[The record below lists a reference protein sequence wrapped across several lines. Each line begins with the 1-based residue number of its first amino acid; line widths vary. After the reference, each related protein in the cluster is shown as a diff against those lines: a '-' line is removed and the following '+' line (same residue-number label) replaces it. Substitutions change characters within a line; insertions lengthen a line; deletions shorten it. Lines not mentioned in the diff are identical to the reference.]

1 MANDEPLRDPWLIAV
16 WPGMGSVALG
26 AGGYLV
32 SKLGARLVHELP
44 ARDLFDIQ
52 QIEVKDGVASIG
64 RLPRS
69 MFLEYRNPGD
79 GPDLLIFLGEAQ
91 PPNRGYSCC
100 HMLLDYA
107 AQRGVMRII
116 TFAAMATQLHPSN
129 DPRVFGVATDKA
141 ALPDL
146 KQRGVEVLEE
156 GQISGLNGVLLAA
169 GMERSIPGICLLGEL
184 PFFAVGVP
192 NPKASQA
199 VLRIFTK
206 MVGVEI
212 DFTEI
217 AEQAKAV
224 EQGLLQLLEKMQDA
238 AQQQAESEGEGF
250 SVPEFNVE
258 EEAESGEEASA
269 AERGPSLD
277 YAARHRIESLFHE
290 ARQDRTKAFR
300 LKQEL
305 DRLGVFEQYEDR
317 FLDLFKKGE

>member
-1 MANDEPLRDPWLIAV
+1 MTNDEPLRDPWLIAV
-16 WPGMGSVALG
+16 WPGMGTVALG

-32 SKLGARLVHELP
+32 NKLGARLVHELP
-44 ARDLFDIQ
+44 ARDFFDIQ
-52 QIEVKDGVASIG
+52 QIEINEGVARIG

-69 MFLEYRNPGD
+69 MVFEYRHPGE
-79 GPDLLIFLGEAQ
+79 GPDLLIFVGEAQ

-100 HMLLDYA
+100 HTLLDYA
-107 AQRGVMRII
+107 VRRGVKRIV

-129 DPRVFGVATDKA
+129 DPRVFGVATDKSQ
-141 ALPDL
+141 LPDL
-146 KQRGVEVLEE
+146 QQHGVEVLEE

-169 GMERSIPGICLLGEL
+169 GMERNLPGVCLLGEL

-199 VLRIFTK
+199 VLEVFSK
-206 MVGVEI
+206 MAGVEI

-217 AEQAKAV
+217 AEQARTV

-250 SVPEFNVE
+250 SVPEFTVD
-258 EEAESGEEASA
+258 AESGEEGGDDTTAN
-269 AERGPSLD
+269 EPTLD
-277 YAARHRIESLFHE
+277 YATRHRIESLFEE
-290 ARQDRTKAFR
+290 ARQDRTRAFR

-317 FLDLFKKGE
+317 FLDLFRKGE